1 MDERTSQ
8 AVYAYWNEV
17 RGPRLAPR
25 RFEIEPS
32 RITAFLPET
41 FILEREARGVYT
53 FRLAGT
59 RICEQFGREFRGSN
73 LMDPWTPEDREILV
87 RVVETVVRE
96 GAVGQIDFTAS
107 RSTGRGAA
115 FEMLLLPLIHNGHEI
130 NRVMGAMASSDPAAN
145 PGPPPFETVRISN
158 FKLIWP
164 DGRPHAVISRMD
176 NQQPF
181 SRQPEH
187 SRIVR
192 SDRRSFRVYDGGR
205 TKSDT

>member
-8 AVYAYWNEV
+8 AVFNYWNEV
-17 RGPRLAPR
+17 RGIRLAPS

-41 FILEREARGVYT
+41 FILEREGRGAYI

-59 RICEQFGREFRGSN
+59 RICEQFGREFRGCN
-73 LMDPWTPEDREILV
+73 LMDLWTPEDREILV
-87 RVVETVVRE
+87 RLVETVTRE
-96 GAVGQIDFTAS
+96 GAVGLVTLTAS
-107 RSTGRGAA
+107 RTNGRTAA

-130 NRVMGAMASSDPAAN
+130 NRIMGALASSEATA
-145 PGPPPFETVRISN
+145 GQPPFAAVRIDN

-181 SRQPEH
+181 SRAPEH

-192 SDRRSFRVYDGGR
+192 SERRSFRVYDGGR
-205 TKSDT
+205 PKDDSAS